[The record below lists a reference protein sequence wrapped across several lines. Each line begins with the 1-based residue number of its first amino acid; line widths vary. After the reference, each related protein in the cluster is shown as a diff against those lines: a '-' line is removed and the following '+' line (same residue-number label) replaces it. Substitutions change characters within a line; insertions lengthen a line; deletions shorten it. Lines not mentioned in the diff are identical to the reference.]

1 MNKFVAKFAL
11 ALLALTFVS
20 AQLQAQLTT
29 TFAKNVTPGQ
39 QNGFYYSLPQTML
52 KLDFI
57 IEETIQEKGP
67 LSEYAS
73 SYFEMEDYVEYET
86 EEYEL
91 LDVKMTSVATPDPN
105 ALFFVTLNTARG
117 YWKTQF
123 DILPNGIIRSV
134 GMGKAADLEV
144 ETVNL
149 IQEVPQCC
157 QEKVDEEE
165 GFFSLMMAGKT
176 NAQVAKEIADKIA
189 DIRKAKFY
197 LISGDV
203 EVASNPETFN
213 AMYKKLDDTEKEY
226 MSLFLG
232 KRVTKKMV
240 KTVYV
245 IPSKGIQ
252 EQTVAKFST
261 TDGLSL
267 GTSGSGSMITVQT
280 LSLNTTGSIKAPSQS
295 AVESMS
301 YENKVFYRIP
311 EMAQVKVT
319 CGKAVLMEERVCV
332 NQLGELLMAPI
343 TSNTKLVF
351 DTETG
356 QIVNMRMQ

>member
-1 MNKFVAKFAL
+1 MKRIVIRFAL
-11 ALLALTFVS
+11 VLLALTFVGG
-20 AQLQAQLTT
+20 QLQAQLTT

-52 KLDFI
+52 KLDFVV
-57 IEETIQEKGP
+57 EEAKLEKGP
-67 LSEYAS
+67 LSEFVS
-73 SYFEMEDYVEYET
+73 NYFEMEDYVEYAT
-86 EEYEL
+86 KEYKL
-91 LDVKMTSVATPDPN
+91 LDVKMTSMATPDPN
-105 ALFFVTLNTARG
+105 ALFFVTLTPSRG
-117 YWKTQF
+117 GGKYRF

-134 GMGKAADLEV
+134 GVGNAADVEV
-144 ETVNL
+144 ELVDPVK
-149 IQEVPQCC
+149 EVPQCC
-157 QEKVDEEE
+157 QEESEDN
-165 GFFSLMMAGKT
+165 GDFISLMMAGKT
-176 NAQVAKEIADKIA
+176 GAQMAKEVADKIA

-203 EVASNPETFN
+203 EMASNPETFN
-213 AMYKKLDDTEKEY
+213 AMYKKLDDMEKEY

-232 KRVTKKMV
+232 RRVAKKVV

-245 IPSKGIQ
+245 IPNKEVQ
-252 EQTVAKFST
+252 DQTVAKFST

-280 LSLNTTGSIKAPSQS
+280 LSLNTTGSINAPSQS

-301 YENKVFYRIP
+301 YENKVFYRVP
-311 EMAQVKVT
+311 EMARVKVT
-319 CGKAVLMEERVCV
+319 CGKTVLLEDRVSV

-343 TSNTKLVF
+343 TNTKLVF
-351 DTETG
+351 DPETG